1 MTPDPDAQTGPIVVS
16 DTDPSGAE
24 EVPSETGTGD
34 ACVDAAVD
42 LAASNK
48 SALSDGLALSISGAV
63 GSVAGL
69 VSWILAARL
78 MPQESVGYA
87 AAFVSAFLLVAG
99 VAQLNLDSAMM
110 LWMPR
115 SGRRAPTL
123 FRRSHAVIIPTCAG
137 VALLYV
143 WLFPSIARDGSWP
156 GGPLSVGVVLFTV
169 ASVGWG
175 LWGVHDYSLIAVGR
189 TWWAPYRNIAFAVA
203 RIGLLIALGSM
214 LGTLGIVLSWVIP
227 IVVWTLV
234 SAALGIWA
242 LRRFA
247 RRAEQGWLP
256 ERTDVVRFLGPTT
269 VGHWGTVL
277 LFNQVTVM
285 VTERFGPVPG
295 AAFFIAWQAVMV
307 IDIAAQR
314 FMQSLSAQLAR
325 DPQHA
330 EQHVRSS
337 RRRLFVIF
345 VPVVLIGIA
354 LADLGLRI
362 FGPGYAEAANVLRV
376 LLIGAIPRLLIAH
389 ELGRRQA
396 LHDGMGFARL
406 QLVSTLLVIAV
417 VLLVPSDVVGPGEAF
432 PVAALMPVAVG
443 YTVTQA
449 LCALGVVGLIVRRR
463 LAERKA
469 VRT

>member
-1 MTPDPDAQTGPIVVS
+1 MSRPDPDAQTGPIVV
-16 DTDPSGAE
+16 TDADLTGAE
-24 EVPSETGTGD
+24 VP
-34 ACVDAAVD
+34 VVD
-42 LAASNK
+42 LAATN
-48 SALSDGLALSISGAV
+48 
-63 GSVAGL
+63 
-69 VSWILAARL
+69 
-78 MPQESVGYA
+78 
-87 AAFVSAFLLVAG
+87 AFLLVAG

-115 SGRRAPTL
+115 SGRCGPTL
-123 FRRSHAVIIPTCAG
+123 FRRSHAVIIPACAA

-143 WLFPSIARDGSWP
+143 WLFPSIARDGTWP
-156 GGPLSVGVVLFTV
+156 GGPLVVGVVLFTV
-169 ASVGWG
+169 ASIGWG

-189 TWWAPYRNIAFAVA
+189 TWWAPYRNVAFAVA
-203 RIGLLIALGSM
+203 RIGLLVALGAG
-214 LGTLGIVLSWVIP
+214 LGTLGIVLSWVVP
-227 IVVWTLV
+227 IVVWTLAGV
-234 SAALGIWA
+234 VLGAWA

-247 RRAEQGWLP
+247 RKANSGWLP
-256 ERTDVVRFLGPTT
+256 ERHDVVRFLGPTT

-325 DPQHA
+325 DPEHA

-345 VPVVLIGIA
+345 VPVVLIGVVF
-354 LADLGLRI
+354 ADIGLRI

-376 LLIGAIPRLLIAH
+376 LLIGAVPRLLIAH

-417 VLLVPSDVVGPGEAF
+417 VLLVPSDAAGPGDVF
-432 PVAALMPVAVG
+432 PVTALMPVAVG
-443 YTVTQA
+443 YTVTQT
-449 LCALGVVGLIVRRR
+449 LCALGVMALIVRRR
-463 LAERKA
+463 LMARKELVA
-469 VRT
+469 